1 MTMEISGLLER
12 ALNIRGFYHK
22 VLASNIANIE
32 TPGYKEKDVDFVT
45 ELERSMKGST
55 SDVEVRVKS
64 DPGGIDG
71 IDGNSVNL
79 EDQIVKLSENSMMFN
94 AFVQLINKKFS
105 MMRYV
110 INEGRR

>member
-1 MTMEISGLLER
+1 MEISGLLEK

-22 VLASNIANIE
+22 VLASNIANVE
-32 TPGYKEKDVDFVT
+32 TPGYKEKDIDFNA
-45 ELERSMKGST
+45 ELQRSAGDSPAGI
-55 SDVEVRVKS
+55 EVHEKS

-71 IDGNSVNL
+71 IDGNSVNM
-79 EDQIVKLSENSMMFN
+79 EDQIVKLTENTMMFN
-94 AFVQLINKKFS
+94 AFVQLVNKKFS

>member
-1 MTMEISGLLER
+1 MDISGLLER
-12 ALNIRGFYHK
+12 ALNIRGYYHK
-22 VLASNIANIE
+22 VLASNIANVE
-32 TPGYKEKDVDFVT
+32 TPGYKEKDMDFST
-45 ELERSMKGST
+45 ELERSIGGST
-55 SDVEVRVKS
+55 GGIEVREKS

-71 IDGNSVNL
+71 IDGNSVNM
-79 EDQIVKLSENSMMFN
+79 EDQIVKLTENTMMFN

>member
-1 MTMEISGLLER
+1 MEISGLLEK

-22 VLASNIANIE
+22 VLASNIANVE
-32 TPGYKEKDVDFVT
+32 TPGYKEKDIDFST
-45 ELERSMKGST
+45 ELERSIGGSNGGF
-55 SDVEVRVKS
+55 EIRERS

-71 IDGNSVNL
+71 IDGNSVNM
-79 EDQIVKLSENSMMFN
+79 EDQIVKLTENTMMFN

>member
-1 MTMEISGLLER
+1 MEISGLLEK

-22 VLASNIANIE
+22 VLASNIANVE
-32 TPGYKEKDVDFVT
+32 TPGYKEKDIDFSA
-45 ELERSMKGST
+45 ELRRSAG
-55 SDVEVRVKS
+55 DGPAGIEVHEKS

-71 IDGNSVNL
+71 IDGNSVNT
-79 EDQIVKLSENSMMFN
+79 EDQIVKLTENTMMFN

>member
-1 MTMEISGLLER
+1 MEISSLLER

-22 VLASNIANIE
+22 VLASNIANVE
-32 TPGYKEKDVDFVT
+32 TPGYKEKDIDFDA
-45 ELERSMKGST
+45 ELRKSAGDST
-55 SDVEVRVKS
+55 ASIDVREKS

-71 IDGNSVNL
+71 IDGNSVNM
-79 EDQIVKLSENSMMFN
+79 EDQIVKLTENTMMFN

>member
-1 MTMEISGLLER
+1 MEISGFLER

-22 VLASNIANIE
+22 VLASNIANVE
-32 TPGYKEKDVDFVT
+32 TPGYKERDIDFVA
-45 ELERSMKGST
+45 ELERSVKGNT
-55 SDVEVRVKS
+55 SDIDVREKS
-64 DPGGIDG
+64 NPSGIDG
-71 IDGNSVNL
+71 IDGNSVNM
-79 EDQIVKLSENSMMFN
+79 EDQIVKLSENTMMFN

>member
-1 MTMEISGLLER
+1 MEISGLLEK

-22 VLASNIANIE
+22 VLASNIANVE
-32 TPGYKEKDVDFVT
+32 TPGYKEKDIDFNA
-45 ELERSMKGST
+45 ELQRSAGNGPASI
-55 SDVEVRVKS
+55 EVHEKS

-71 IDGNSVNL
+71 IDGNSVNM
-79 EDQIVKLSENSMMFN
+79 EDQIVKLTENTMMFN
-94 AFVQLINKKFS
+94 AFVQLVNKKFS